1 MTGHLDNSFK
11 IINKTKC
18 SYLMKLFAR
27 ITFTIILILFHKDS
41 SVLVM
46 KNTYNQLNEA
56 SLNLFDRM
64 SKTLLNII
72 QSK

>member
-1 MTGHLDNSFK
+1 
-11 IINKTKC
+11 
-18 SYLMKLFAR
+18 MKLFAR
-27 ITFTIILILFHKDS
+27 ITFTIILISFHKDL

>member
-11 IINKTKC
+11 IINKNKC
-18 SYLMKLFAR
+18 SHLMKLFAR